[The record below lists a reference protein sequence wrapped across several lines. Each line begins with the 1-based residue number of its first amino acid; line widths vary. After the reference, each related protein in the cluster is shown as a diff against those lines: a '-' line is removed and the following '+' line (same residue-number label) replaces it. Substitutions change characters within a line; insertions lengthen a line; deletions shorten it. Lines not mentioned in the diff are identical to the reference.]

1 LEKEMS
7 KMVESKVGEIRSA
20 MDKEKQSLREAFQ
33 YLLQETKSKAE
44 QSAMEAV
51 QTKVTGLEHM
61 I

>member
-1 LEKEMS
+1 MS
-7 KMVESKVGEIRSA
+7 KLVESKVGEIRNA

-51 QTKVTGLEHM
+51 QTKVAGLEN
-61 I
+61 II

>member
-1 LEKEMS
+1 
-7 KMVESKVGEIRSA
+7 MVESKVGEIRSA

-51 QTKVTGLEHM
+51 QTKVPGLEHM

>member
-1 LEKEMS
+1 MS